1 MGYSHLNRC
10 RLSGQ
15 VSLTLKPAALTEELE
30 LLKDRVAFAD
40 DSGLAPPS
48 LFCHGARHLDG
59 LEIGKE
65 VGEIVVEGWRRE
77 VRVGDAIWPA
87 RTTYLIKFN

>member
-1 MGYSHLNRC
+1 MGYSHLNCC
-10 RLSGQ
+10 RSSGQ

-40 DSGLAPPS
+40 VSGLAPPS

-59 LEIGKE
+59 FEVGKE
-65 VGEIVVEGWRRE
+65 VGEIIVEGWRRE
-77 VRVGDAIWPA
+77 VREVREVMWVGRRAP
-87 RTTYLIKFN
+87 LI